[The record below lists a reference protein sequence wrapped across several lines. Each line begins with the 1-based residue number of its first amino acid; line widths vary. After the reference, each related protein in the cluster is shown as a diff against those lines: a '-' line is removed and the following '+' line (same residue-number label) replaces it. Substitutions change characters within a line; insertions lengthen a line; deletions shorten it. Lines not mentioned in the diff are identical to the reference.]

1 MPSQPLTDQLN
12 WETLLAPEK
21 EKKYFQ
27 DILLFLEQERASKK
41 AIYPEKSNVFNAI
54 QSTPFSDVKV
64 VIIGQDPYHNPG
76 QAHGL
81 SFSVPQGVK
90 PPPSLANIFKELKS
104 DCGIDTP
111 KNGCLE
117 SWAQQGVLLLN
128 AVLTVEE
135 NKPQSHATIGW
146 QYFTDYIIQSLN
158 QHPNTIIYLLWGS
171 HAQKKAALIDTKK
184 HVILTAPHPSP
195 LSAHRGFLGC
205 KHFSKANDILIKTG
219 RTPIDWRL

>member
-1 MPSQPLTDQLN
+1 MPSQQLTDQLN
-12 WETLLAPEK
+12 WETLLASEK

-27 DILLFLEQERASKK
+27 DILFFLEKERACGK
-41 AIYPEKSNVFNAI
+41 AIYPEKLDIFNAI

-64 VIIGQDPYHNPG
+64 VIIGQDPYHNPN

-90 PPPSLANIFKELKS
+90 PPPSLVNIFKELKS
-104 DCGIDTP
+104 DCEIVTP

-135 NKPQSHATIGW
+135 NKPQSHANIGW

-158 QHPNTIIYLLWGS
+158 EHPDTIVYLLWGS
-171 HAQKKAALIDTKK
+171 HAQKKASLIDTKK

-205 KHFSKANDILIKTG
+205 GHFSKANETLIKAG

>member
-1 MPSQPLTDQLN
+1 MPSQQLIEQLD
-12 WETLLAPEK
+12 WDTLLASEK
-21 EKKYFQ
+21 EKKYFHT
-27 DILLFLEQERASKK
+27 ILDFLEQERARGKV
-41 AIYPEKSNVFNAI
+41 IYPEKSHIFNAI
-54 QSTPFSDVKV
+54 QSTPFQDVKI

-81 SFSVPQGVK
+81 SFSVPFGVK
-90 PPPSLANIFKELKS
+90 PPPSLMNIFKELKS
-104 DCGIDTP
+104 DCGIETP
-111 KNGCLE
+111 THGCLE

-135 NKPQSHATIGW
+135 NKPQSHANIGW
-146 QYFTDYIIQSLN
+146 QQFTDHIIQALN
-158 QHPNTIIYLLWGS
+158 QHPETIVFLLWGS

-205 KHFSKANDILIKTG
+205 KHFSKANDILIKSG
-219 RTPIDWRL
+219 RKPINWRL